1 MSREICHDPLGP
13 MEMGS
18 YCEKCGHHSVLHSDD
33 GPCARC
39 EIQIVLDEM
48 RELAESFRKR
58 SKR

>member
-1 MSREICHDPLGP
+1 